1 MELKKIKGNTFY
13 IKGGTNT
20 GVYIFDDN
28 KALIIDPGLAG
39 SRPKRIINML
49 EEKNIKVN
57 FIINTHEHDDHY
69 GACNQFKEYY
79 NDICILSSDEAKLYI
94 EKPYLFGKYIMGG
107 KYNRFFVDKLK
118 NKSLDEIKVDKIAK
132 EGSLLLNNEEFEI
145 IDLKGHTEGS
155 IGILTKDKVLFTGD
169 LLIGLDMLKK
179 YDFLFLYD
187 IKKEIDSIMKLK
199 EIDFDYLVLG
209 HSKEVISKKDSKFI
223 TEMHLNAIDKY
234 LNKVREDLNVP
245 ITLEELLKKII
256 IDNNLKCN
264 YKEYHFFKSSLVSM
278 ISYLADLDEID
289 YILNDGELLYCTKK
303 K

>member
-145 IDLKGHTEGS
+145 IDLKGHTDGS

>member
-245 ITLEELLKKII
+245 TTLEELLKKII